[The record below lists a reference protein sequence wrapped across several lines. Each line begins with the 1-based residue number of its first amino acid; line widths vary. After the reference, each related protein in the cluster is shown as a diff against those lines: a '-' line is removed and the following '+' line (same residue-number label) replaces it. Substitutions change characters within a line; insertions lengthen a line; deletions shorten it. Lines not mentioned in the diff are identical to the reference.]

1 MPAMPIGS
9 KWTLGRPLLK
19 SEDDMAAHI
28 ALEEIDFIWEESQ
41 VHLVRNYW
49 KEGKVLID
57 IAAEIKRKPIE
68 VFLLLL
74 DQAERGI
81 IKGPVQNGFYFDER
95 KKRGKTKG

>member
-1 MPAMPIGS
+1 
-9 KWTLGRPLLK
+9 
-19 SEDDMAAHI
+19 MAAHI